1 MSAAEDKDEI
11 RELLAQYCFLL
22 DDYQLHDFAALFAPQ
37 GTWTSRNGEASGPQ
51 AIEQLLLSLVPVPGP
66 GTRRRH
72 QTTNIMI
79 ALHGDTA
86 TVRSYFMV
94 VRESKEGPAIA
105 VVGRYED
112 VVVRI
117 GGHWR
122 FQSRRL
128 FHDIAGESGLLP
140 DTTR

>member
-1 MSAAEDKDEI
+1 MSAADDKDAI

-37 GTWTSRNGEASGPQ
+37 GLWASRNGEAKGPE
-51 AIEQLLLSLVPVPGP
+51 AIERLLLTLVPVPGP

-79 ALHGDTA
+79 ALRGDAA

-94 VRESKEGPAIA
+94 VRESKEGLAIA

-112 VVVRI
+112 EVVRI
-117 GGHWR
+117 DGHWR

-128 FHDIAGESGLLP
+128 FHDIAGESGLLQ
-140 DTTR
+140 DATR